1 MSEERIREL
10 EDRIAELE
18 RMCVDHEK
26 GGVKDR
32 LLSLEC
38 DLDKFLIRSENIGK
52 LLEMI
57 RDTAQYV
64 ADKEG
69 VALYT
74 VADTTLRRME
84 A

>member
-1 MSEERIREL
+1 MSGERIKEL
-10 EDRIAELE
+10 ENRITELE
-18 RMCVDHEK
+18 RICVDREK
-26 GGVKDR
+26 GDVKDR

-38 DLDKFLIRSENIGK
+38 DLDKFLIHSENIGQ
-52 LLEMI
+52 LLGMI

-74 VADTTLRRME
+74 VADTTLRRKE

>member
-1 MSEERIREL
+1 MSEDKIKEL

-18 RMCVDHEK
+18 RMCVDPEK
-26 GGVKDR
+26 GDVQDR

-38 DLDKFLIRSENIGK
+38 DLDKFLIRSENIGQ
-52 LLEMI
+52 LLGMI